1 MPSIF
6 RPKARGW
13 WSCCCLAMLGIAVPA
28 ILLLRNSRDVLA
40 LPHLKGLFTASR
52 GSMAPLKCRDDL
64 ASRAVAL
71 GLTGNA
77 AEIGVRDGMFAKTNL
92 LEWTGRMYYMI
103 DAWSH
108 RPEDVEVGLRDT
120 TKDDMN
126 ELQESPHLARMNQAR
141 QNTEQWSSRREMI
154 RGFSTVVC
162 HQFKDNYFD
171 WVYLDALHTY
181 EAVKRD
187 LEAWYP
193 LVKPGGL
200 ISGDD
205 FTDHTDKPMLEW
217 NGPVP
222 AGESTALS
230 PLPLIFSYKSER
242 SLCGAVYSWGTR
254 SAVTDFFRKIGV
266 AIHVTF
272 TYDCYMFPA
281 WYALKPLGEPEP
293 HSRRLSQTK
302 MHPVKCREDLP
313 ALARELGVAARSAQ
327 VGDAMTWQHG
337 RLEPSAPLIDTT
349 LSAAAPTDA
358 HVDIDGEHLWSWL
371 HITSQLDHT
380 RSGVKAQLEYWWPR
394 LQKGGLMSGDDFVNG
409 QDSRW
414 SETITTPPSHL
425 FLSAGW
431 RKTAVARHSV
441 PVHWDVERAVNE
453 FFGPLG
459 VEVFVSYA
467 HYCYPYP
474 SWYVIK
480 P

>member
-1 MPSIF
+1 MPSIS

-13 WSCCCLAMLGIAVPA
+13 WPCCCFAVLGIAVPA
-28 ILLLRNSRDVLA
+28 MLLRASQDALA
-40 LPHLKGLFTASR
+40 LPIDMPHLKRFFAASR
-52 GSMAPLKCRDDL
+52 GSMPPLKCRDDL

-92 LEWTGRMYYMI
+92 LQWTGRMYYMI
-103 DAWSH
+103 DAWSY
-108 RPEDVEVGLRDT
+108 RPPDVEVGTRDT
-120 TKDDMN
+120 TRDDMN

-205 FTDHTDKPMLEW
+205 FTDHTDKKMIDW

-222 AGESTALS
+222 VL
-230 PLPLIFSYKSER
+230 
-242 SLCGAVYSWGTR
+242 YSWGTR
-254 SAVTDFFRKIGV
+254 RAVTDFFRMIGV
-266 AIHVTF
+266 AVHVTF

-293 HSRRLSQTK
+293 HNRRLSQTQT
-302 MHPVKCREDLP
+302 HPVKCREDLP
-313 ALARELGVAARSAQ
+313 TLARELGVAGARSAQ
-327 VGDAMTWQHG
+327 VGDAMMWRHG
-337 RLEPSAPLIDTT
+337 RLEPIAPLIDTI
-349 LSAAAPTDA
+349 LQAAAPTDA
-358 HVDIDGEHLWSWL
+358 HTDGEQLWSWL
-371 HITSQLDHT
+371 HITSQVDRT
-380 RSGVKAQLEYWWPR
+380 RSGAKAQLEYWWPR

-414 SETITTPPSHL
+414 SETITTPPAHL

-431 RKTAVARHSV
+431 RKTAAARHSI
-441 PVHWDVERAVNE
+441 PAHWDVEGAVNE

-459 VEVFVSYA
+459 VDVFVTYA
-467 HYCYPYP
+467 HYCYPFP
-474 SWYVIK
+474 AWYVIK